1 MRWETTEQSSSARV
15 TRFTLV
21 DLVIVIAVVFAIS
34 SGYRRGFWL
43 SLAQYAGLV
52 LGVVIGAALA
62 PVLMDAINVT
72 GASIRSLGAVLI
84 LIVLGA
90 IGSSV
95 GYWVGEPIR
104 LRLLAHPQSGR
115 IDSVAGAIFSA
126 LAVLSVSWFLG
137 LSLARLPSPQLSS
150 AIQRSAVLRALD
162 SVAPRPP
169 GFLAR
174 VEAIIAGVNFAPV
187 FSGLE
192 PLSPSPQALP
202 TSVDTPGVRTA
213 QSETLKIQGYG
224 CGGIVFGS
232 GFPVG
237 PGLVLTNA
245 HVVAGT
251 QGTTVRNSVGR
262 SLSARVVLFDS
273 QRDVAI
279 LYVPQLALP
288 PLPEASAGRGTE
300 GAAIGYPGGGG
311 EQVSPAVVNGE
322 VKAEGR
328 DIYGQRLVVRSIW
341 IIQAKVEPG
350 NSGGPLVDLNG
361 SVIGVIFA
369 ASTSSPGQAYALTDA
384 EVQPDIDQAEG
395 RTASVPVGACAM

>member
-1 MRWETTEQSSSARV
+1 L

-21 DLVIVIAVVFAIS
+21 DLVILIAIVFAIS
-34 SGYRRGFWL
+34 TGYRRGFWL
-43 SLAQYAGLV
+43 ALAQYAGLV
-52 LGVVIGAALA
+52 VGVVIGATLA
-62 PVLMDAINVT
+62 PVLMDAVNLS
-72 GASIRSLGAVLI
+72 GAIASLGAALI

-137 LSLARLPSPQLSS
+137 LSLARVPSPQLSS

-162 SVAPRPP
+162 GIAPRPP

-174 VEAIIAGVNFAPV
+174 VEAIISGVNFAPV

-192 PLSPSPQALP
+192 PPAPSPQPLP
-202 TSVDTPGVRTA
+202 ASIDTPGVRNA
-213 QSETLKIQGYG
+213 ESETLKIQGYG

-237 PGLVLTNA
+237 PGMVLTNA

-251 QGTTVRNSVGR
+251 QGTTVRGPADR
-262 SLSARVVLFDS
+262 SGLPARVVLFDP

-279 LYVPQLALP
+279 LYVPRLALA
-288 PLPEASAGRGTE
+288 PLPEAGAGQGTQ
-300 GAAIGYPGGGG
+300 GAAIGYPGGGTELG
-311 EQVSPAVVNGE
+311 VAAAVDRE
-322 VKAEGR
+322 VRAEGR
-328 DIYGQRLVVRSIW
+328 DIYGQSLVVRNIW
-341 IIQAKVEPG
+341 IIEARVVPG

-361 SVIGVIFA
+361 NVIGVIFA
-369 ASTSSPGQAYALTDA
+369 ASTSSPGTAYALTDT
-384 EVQPDIDQAEG
+384 EVQPDIDQAQG
-395 RTASVPVGACAM
+395 RTNSVNVGQCAM

>member
-1 MRWETTEQSSSARV
+1 L

-21 DLVIVIAVVFAIS
+21 DLVILIAVVFAIS

-43 SLAQYAGLV
+43 SLAQYTGLV
-52 LGVVIGAALA
+52 LGVVIGATLA
-62 PVLMDAINVT
+62 PVLMRAINLT
-72 GASIRSLGAVLI
+72 GSAQSLGAVLI

-104 LRLLAHPQSGR
+104 LRLLAHPHSGR
-115 IDSVAGAIFSA
+115 IDSVTGAIFSA

-137 LSLARLPSPQLSS
+137 LSLARVPSPQLSG

-162 SVAPRPP
+162 AFAPRPP
-169 GFLAR
+169 GFLSR
-174 VEAIIAGVNFAPV
+174 VEGIIAGVNFAPV

-192 PLSPSPQALP
+192 PLAPSPQPLP

-232 GFPVG
+232 GYPVG

-251 QGTTVRNSVGR
+251 QGTTVRSQSGR
-262 SLSARVVLFDS
+262 SGLPARVVLFDPE
-273 QRDVAI
+273 RDVAI
-279 LYVPQLALP
+279 LYVPRLALA
-288 PLPEASAGRGTE
+288 PLPEAKAGPGTQ
-300 GAAIGYPGGGG
+300 GAAIGYPGGNA

-322 VKAEGR
+322 VRAEGR
-328 DIYGQRLVVRSIW
+328 DIYGQRLVVRNIW
-341 IIQAKVEPG
+341 IIQAQVVPG
-350 NSGGPLVDLNG
+350 NSGGPLVDLDGN
-361 SVIGVIFA
+361 VIGVIFA
-369 ASTSSPGQAYALTDA
+369 ASTSSPGTAYALTDA
-384 EVQPDIDQAEG
+384 EAQPDIDQAQG
-395 RTASVPVGACAM
+395 RTSSVPVGQCAM

>member
-1 MRWETTEQSSSARV
+1 VS
-15 TRFTLV
+15 RFTLV
-21 DLVIVIAVVFAIS
+21 DLVILIAIVFAVS

-62 PVLMDAINVT
+62 PVLMDFVKIT
-72 GASIRSLGAVLI
+72 SSSIRSLGAVLI

-90 IGSSV
+90 IGSSA

-126 LAVLSVSWFLG
+126 IAVLSVSWFLG
-137 LSLARLPSPQLSS
+137 LSLAQVPSPQLSS

-162 SVAPRPP
+162 GIAPRPP

-192 PLSPSPQALP
+192 PPGPSPQPLP
-202 TSVDTPGVRTA
+202 ASIDTAGVRNA
-213 QSETLKIQGYG
+213 QSETLKIQGFG

-251 QGTTVRNSVGR
+251 QGTTVRSPSMRTG
-262 SLSARVVLFDS
+262 LAARVVLFDS

-279 LYVPQLALP
+279 LYVPRLALI
-288 PLPEASAGRGTE
+288 PLPEAGAGQGTQ
-300 GAAIGYPGGGG
+300 GAAIGYPGGGA
-311 EQVSPAVVNGE
+311 EQAFAAVVNGE
-322 VKAEGR
+322 VRAQGR
-328 DIYGQRLVVRSIW
+328 DIYGQNEVVRRIW
-341 IIQAKVEPG
+341 IIQARVEPG

-361 SVIGVIFA
+361 NVIGVIFA
-369 ASTSSPGQAYALTDA
+369 ASTSSPGNAYALTDA

-395 RTASVPVGACAM
+395 RTASVPVGPCAM

>member
-1 MRWETTEQSSSARV
+1 L

-21 DLVIVIAVVFAIS
+21 DLVILIAVVFAIS

-52 LGVVIGAALA
+52 VGVVIGAALA
-62 PVLMDAINVT
+62 PVLMDAINLT
-72 GASIRSLGAVLI
+72 GSGIRSLGAVLI

-115 IDSVAGAIFSA
+115 IDSVVGAIFSA

-137 LSLARLPSPQLSS
+137 LSLARVPSPQLST

-162 SVAPRPP
+162 AIAPRPP

-174 VEAIIAGVNFAPV
+174 VEAIIAGVNFAPA

-192 PLSPSPQALP
+192 PLGPSAQPLP
-202 TSVDTPGVRTA
+202 SSVDTPGVRNA
-213 QSETLKIQGYG
+213 ESETLKIQGYG

-232 GFPVG
+232 GYPVG

-251 QGTTVRNSVGR
+251 QGTTVKNPAGR
-262 SLSARVVLFDS
+262 SLPARVILFDPE
-273 QRDVAI
+273 RDVAI
-279 LYVPQLALP
+279 LYVPRLALA
-288 PLPEASAGRGTE
+288 PLAEAGAGPGTQ

-311 EQVSPAVVNGE
+311 EQVSAAVVNGE

-384 EVQPDIDQAEG
+384 EVQPDINQAQG
-395 RTASVPVGACAM
+395 RTSAVPVGPCAM

>member
-1 MRWETTEQSSSARV
+1 M

-21 DLVIVIAVVFAIS
+21 DLVILIAIVFAIS
-34 SGYRRGFWL
+34 TGYRRGFWL
-43 SLAQYAGLV
+43 ALAQYAGLV
-52 LGVVIGAALA
+52 LGVVIGATLA
-62 PVLMDAINVT
+62 PVLMDAVNLS
-72 GASIRSLGAVLI
+72 GAIASLGAALI

-137 LSLARLPSPQLSS
+137 LSLARVPSPQLSS

-162 SVAPRPP
+162 GIAPRPP

-174 VEAIIAGVNFAPV
+174 VEAIISGVNFAPV

-192 PLSPSPQALP
+192 PPAPSPQPLP
-202 TSVDTPGVRTA
+202 ASIDTPGVRNA
-213 QSETLKIQGYG
+213 ESETLKIQGYG

-237 PGLVLTNA
+237 PGMVLTNA

-251 QGTTVRNSVGR
+251 QGTTVRGPADR
-262 SLSARVVLFDS
+262 SGLPARVVLFDP

-279 LYVPQLALP
+279 LYVPRLALA
-288 PLPEASAGRGTE
+288 PLPEAGAGQGTQ
-300 GAAIGYPGGGG
+300 GAAIGYPGGGTELG
-311 EQVSPAVVNGE
+311 VAAAVDRE
-322 VKAEGR
+322 VRAEGR
-328 DIYGQRLVVRSIW
+328 DIYGQSLVVRNIW
-341 IIQAKVEPG
+341 IIEARVVPG

-361 SVIGVIFA
+361 NAIGVIFA
-369 ASTSSPGQAYALTDA
+369 ASTSSPGTAYALTDT
-384 EVQPDIDQAEG
+384 EVQPDIDQAQG
-395 RTASVPVGACAM
+395 RTSSVSVGQCAM

>member
-1 MRWETTEQSSSARV
+1 V
-15 TRFTLV
+15 TRFTIV
-21 DLVIVIAVVFAIS
+21 DLVIVIAAVFAIS

-43 SLAQYAGLV
+43 SLGQYAGLV

-62 PVLMDAINVT
+62 PVVMDALNLSGST
-72 GASIRSLGAVLI
+72 IRPLGAVLI

-90 IGSSV
+90 VGSSV

-104 LRLLAHPQSGR
+104 LRLLAQPQSGR
-115 IDSVAGAIFSA
+115 VDSVAGAIFSA
-126 LAVLSVSWFLG
+126 LAMLSVSWFLG
-137 LSLARLPSPQLSS
+137 LSLAQVPSPALSS

-162 SVAPRPP
+162 AIAPRPP

-192 PLSPSPQALP
+192 PLGPSPQPLP
-202 TSVDTPGVRTA
+202 TSVDTPGVRNA
-213 QSETLKIQGYG
+213 ESETLKIQGFG

-237 PGLVLTNA
+237 PGMVLTNA

-251 QGTTVRNSVGR
+251 QGTTVRNSDGR

-279 LYVPQLALP
+279 LYVPRLALAP
-288 PLPEASAGRGTE
+288 IPEASAGPGTQ
-300 GAAIGYPGGGG
+300 GAAIGYPGGGA
-311 EQVSPAVVNGE
+311 EQVAAAVVNGE
-322 VKAEGR
+322 VKAQGR
-328 DIYGQRLVVRSIW
+328 DIYGQNEVVRSIW
-341 IIQAKVEPG
+341 IIRAQVVPG

-361 SVIGVIFA
+361 NAIGVIFA

-384 EVQPDIDQAEG
+384 EVQPDIDQAQG
-395 RTASVPVGACAM
+395 RTSPVPVGPCAM